1 MGLDVVEIVMRTE
14 EVFAITIPDEDA
26 ERANTV
32 GKLYEIICAR
42 LSLPPSP
49 TRPTGTAAPR
59 SLDPTLNPSP
69 IPWTHEEVWST
80 LVAIVLDQLQVDEG
94 DIYYD
99 ARWNEDLRA
108 D

>member
-1 MGLDVVEIVMRTE
+1 MGLDVVELVMRTE
-14 EVFAITIPDEDA
+14 EVFDITIPDEDA
-26 ERANTV
+26 ERASTV

-49 TRPTGTAAPR
+49 IRPTSTAAPR
-59 SLDPTLNPSP
+59 SLHPTFNPST

-80 LVAIVLDQLQVDEG
+80 LVAIVIEQLQVDEE
-94 DIYYD
+94 DIHYD